1 MARTKQSV
9 RKANLAKKTMK
20 VPKKVKPAITGGIQG
35 IFEHFKWKRENRFLW
50 TAFNALRM
58 KSRQRRSILKVL
70 GILENNVLII
80 RNSIDLLRS
89 LLKVKSVEFPL

>member
-1 MARTKQSV
+1 MAKTKQSI
-9 RKANLAKKTMK
+9 RKDNLAKKTIK
-20 VPKKVKPAITGGIQG
+20 VPKKVKPALTYGNII
-35 IFEHFKWKRENRFLW
+35 EHFKWEREDRFLR
-50 TAFNALRM
+50 TAFDALRI

-89 LLKVKSVEFPL
+89 LLQVK

>member
-1 MARTKQSV
+1 MAKTKQSI
-9 RKANLAKKTMK
+9 RKDNLAKKTIK
-20 VPKKVKPAITGGIQG
+20 VPKKVKPALTYGNII
-35 IFEHFKWKRENRFLW
+35 EHFKWEREDRFLR
-50 TAFNALRM
+50 TAFDALRI

-89 LLKVKSVEFPL
+89 ILDLK

>member
-1 MARTKQSV
+1 MAKTKQSI
-9 RKANLAKKTMK
+9 RKDNLAKKTIK
-20 VPKKVKPAITGGIQG
+20 VPKKVKPALTYGNII
-35 IFEHFKWKRENRFLW
+35 EHFKWEREDRFLR
-50 TAFNALRM
+50 TAFDALRM

-89 LLKVKSVEFPL
+89 LLKVK